1 MKLFKILL
9 AATATLAAVA
19 PAHAGWGNSRV
30 KIMLDPGH
38 GGSDPGAGRSGYR
51 YEHDLVLDCSLAMRD
66 WLRSHGAV
74 NDNVRLTR
82 ETNTFVDL
90 SPRRQ
95 MSINY
100 DPWIFCSV
108 HLNAF
113 NGEARGTET
122 WYYWA
127 NRSPQLAQCVQNQL
141 VSKLGTTN
149 RGVKQNGWTVIT
161 GASYIPAILT
171 EGLFVDNVSE
181 NNMINSR
188 DKAGFA
194 NWVNGHLQGF
204 YDFMTSSAE
213 VSYNGNQGLSNP
225 ASDPWSNGNKPTE
238 NPGGTGGSDANPAY
252 DANWE
257 SKAQVKKNVFA
268 YNIHVDKTNMLWP
281 KVSYQLNGKTLWVK
295 IHAYI
300 NGKEVA
306 TVDGTTNQRN
316 EVTVDLSNVRER
328 GDVYF
333 KIQARTAEVAGSA
346 PELIKDDIPPSWT
359 NNWHAKFYNATGVT
373 VNNCTDSPTFGRIIV
388 AESHKCDVDGKTIT
402 GFVSSTDDNHG
413 RGAMLYAFTPQMQPI
428 PNPDL
433 KGTWGFNGAREWDDK
448 GYNSIGSWT
457 KVRYSED
464 GRLFAASATS
474 NTGYRGVYELTDN
487 SPNGSSLN
495 GYATRVLSTSYPV
508 TGLDVIGKGND
519 LRLAA
524 FGPHHM
530 IYTTPT
536 TGDYTGWYDIYP
548 YGTDDVPYLKLYWP
562 NTRAT
567 QDIDL
572 SNKHMGHIDTQT
584 LSVAFDPDGNG
595 MMLGNARIANTDAYP
610 IFLHVTTNSD
620 ITRPLSDWQN
630 CDGGAV
636 AYNHDRTIF
645 AASGSKG
652 EICLWRVNGKTG
664 GVGNYDWIGSFIP
677 EVGSSTRDIA
687 FDYANNIY
695 VTGDNCRKDL
705 ATNAYIGDAGMVS
718 FQLPESWGG
727 KVETWTP
734 APTNERIVN
743 FQPAGVV
750 VNIKEVKWT
759 GKNQQVA
766 DIYWDDVTNNAG
778 QQPTGYTVMLNG
790 RVYGDNTRI
799 WDHSRDSPYHVTL
812 DMFDHNVDANDINN
826 TVQVIPYYNDIAE
839 KESNVLRIGHTD
851 YEKNDRDAIWTNVS
865 MGWNNGQQPVTITW
879 NAPQNGDAYGYKLY
893 RIVGDNAEQIK
904 CPGDKDGI
912 FPADRFEYKMADAG
926 VHECKFRVDALM
938 QKRLKLQNSEISDY
952 IVGQMSNTIYPN
964 NATDKN
970 RTAPTITELV
980 NYQGRN
986 GVRLAWSWDN
996 STEKPDYYRIERD
1009 GVVIVDKADYTSTI
1023 DMLVPDGNHEWKV
1036 IAHFNDGTEL
1046 ASEPASLIRPIKREM
1061 AYTQYGIEEVYNY
1074 PIVTEAQANAAGL
1087 NTSNAII
1094 PKIDDKFINVPCISG
1109 TTKGLRNFGMG
1120 GSEWDA
1126 KGGLYRHGSYRN
1138 GYWYIAQ
1145 LTDKYDVAGTT
1156 SNMPDGYIKWN
1167 DKYDGYQGGVFRF
1180 DADDPLALTDD
1191 NNRPRKLFNQKHME
1205 AQWVAADDGDRNWVN
1220 LVTRKRTNDTDEMR
1234 WWYTNTDQMYH
1245 AYYDISHKA
1254 ESWLGYHET
1263 GSNFI
1268 NTEYTKHFGHPN
1280 PSGSNSI
1287 NHQNVRV
1294 HYVSA
1299 NGNIGGTGGYVFI
1312 AMCNMPG
1319 VLRQYW
1325 DSGVC
1330 KSEEYIELPQ
1340 HLCPPRDKNGL
1351 IGAPENYAFPV
1362 TGRPRDFIFELRSIG
1377 YYYYNDDTKQ
1387 YTQIMGEAE
1396 AHTAGGITF
1405 TYNGEMFLLHP
1416 SSNSSN
1422 NIGHFRIDM
1431 PQRPTDES
1439 PYTSADFTDL
1449 IPMVTFTQK
1458 DLTGIEAKNANS
1470 MWFGVEPAPAENC
1483 MYIYQYVPG
1492 FRLAKY
1498 RFYSYEDFP
1507 PVTPELKLEV
1517 CYDPERSKI
1526 THFEAK
1532 GNWDRPKV
1540 EDQGE
1545 LKDYEW
1551 YNRTD
1556 YTLDHYRY
1564 KLLDPEMKELLSGD
1578 WEPARDGL
1586 NNKIFEF
1593 PKDYAYNA
1601 EKGGYHLDNKVY
1613 TLQVQPVYKRINT
1626 EQFIDG
1632 EWASVQASVD
1642 YPAAIDPLTVNVY
1655 GNSGANKN
1663 IWRVDF
1669 NFDRASLKQY
1679 PDPVDYFTIE
1689 MEDGHGDWTA
1699 VDKLRVFQDGKM
1711 WVQRNDNTT
1720 DRNDPWYAGE
1730 EQYKNYLDENKIP
1743 GNYKFGSRGE
1753 PTGDETDKQPAM
1765 KGCDPV
1771 VGYAIMRD
1779 NPTGKKFRAVA
1790 HYAATNSF
1798 ISKSPAAEA
1807 TGQYCGTT
1815 AVDDITADVAGKVR
1829 IHPVPAQNDIT
1840 VDSPEAIQSIVILS
1854 MTGAEV
1860 MHAEG
1865 NGEHSQTL
1873 NISHLPQ
1880 GNYMLSV
1887 NGHAALHWIKH

>member
-1 MKLFKILL
+1 MALAV
-9 AATATLAAVA
+9 AAT
-19 PAHAGWGNSRV
+19 PARADWSSSWA

-38 GGSDPGAGRSGYR
+38 GGSDPGAGTAGYR
-51 YEHDLVLDCSLAMRD
+51 YEADLVLDCSLAIRD
-66 WLRSHGAV
+66 WLRNHGA
-74 NDNVRLTR
+74 NSNNLRLTR
-82 ETNTFVDL
+82 ESNTSVSLDA
-90 SPRRQ
+90 RRQ
-95 MSINY
+95 MSINF
-100 DPWIFCSV
+100 DPWVFCSL

-113 NGEARGTET
+113 NGQAYGTET

-127 NRSPQLAQCVQNQL
+127 GRSYNLANIMQTELHNRFQRY
-141 VSKLGTTN
+141 N

-171 EGLFVDNVSE
+171 ESLFVDNITE
-181 NNMINSR
+181 NNMLNSR

-194 NWVNGHLQGF
+194 NWVNGHLSGF
-204 YDFMTSSAE
+204 YKFMTSQAE
-213 VSYNGNQGLSNP
+213 INYNGNHGLTDPNN
-225 ASDPWSNGNKPTE
+225 DPWSNGNKPTE
-238 NPGGTGGSDANPAY
+238 NPGGNANAAY

-257 SKAQVKKNVFA
+257 SKELRQKNVFA
-268 YNIHVDKTNMLWP
+268 YNIRVNKSNMLMP
-281 KVSYQLNGKTLWVK
+281 KVSYQLNGKTAWVK
-295 IHAYI
+295 IHAYV

-306 TVDGTTNQRN
+306 VVDGTTNQRN
-316 EVTVDLSNVRER
+316 EVTVDLSKVLER
-328 GDVYF
+328 GNVTF
-333 KIQARTAEVAGSA
+333 TIQARTQTTVSS
-346 PELIKDDIPPSWT
+346 PSLIKDDIPPSWT
-359 NNWHAKFYNATGVT
+359 NNWHAKFFNATGVT
-373 VNNCTDSPTFGRIIV
+373 VNNCTDSPTFGRVIV
-388 AESHKCDVDGKTIT
+388 AESHSCNFE
-402 GFVSSTDDNHG
+402 GFVSSTKDNHG

-433 KGTWGFNGAREWDDK
+433 KGTWGFNGARNWKDSDYE
-448 GYNSIGSWT
+448 SLGSWT

-464 GRLFAASATS
+464 GRLFAATATS
-474 NTGYRGVYELTDN
+474 NEGNRGVYELTDN
-487 SPNGSSLN
+487 STNGSSLN
-495 GYATRVLSTSYPV
+495 GYAPRVLSTSYPV

-530 IYTTPT
+530 VYTTPT
-536 TGDYTGWYDIYP
+536 TGDYTGWYDIDT
-548 YGTDDVPYLKLYWP
+548 YGTNDVPNLKIYWP
-562 NTRAT
+562 NTKAT
-567 QDIDL
+567 KDIDM
-572 SNKHMGHIDTQT
+572 KGKGMGHIDTQT

-595 MMLGNARIANTDAYP
+595 MMLGNARIANNDAFP

-620 ITRPLSDWQN
+620 ITRPLSDWMN
-630 CDGGAV
+630 VDGGAV

-652 EICLWRVNGKTG
+652 EICLWRVNGQNG
-664 GVGNYDWIGSFIP
+664 GVANYSWIGSFIP

-695 VTGDNCRKDL
+695 ITGDNCRKDL
-705 ATNAYIGDAGMVS
+705 ATKVYIGTAGMCAY
-718 FQLPESWGG
+718 QLPENWGG

-734 APTNERIVN
+734 APTSERIVN

-766 DIYWDDVTNNAG
+766 DIYWDDIANNAG
-778 QQPTGYTVMLNG
+778 QQPTGYTVKLNG

-799 WDHSRDSPYHVTL
+799 WDHSWDSPYHVTL

-826 TVQVIPYYNDIAE
+826 TVQVIPYYNGVAE

-952 IVGQMSNTIYPN
+952 IVGKESNVIYPN
-964 NATDKN
+964 NSSTKN

-1074 PIVTEAQANAAGL
+1074 PIMSEEQFLKSGRSFENTIVPRNDSYFTEVPAINGSST
-1087 NTSNAII
+1087 TSI
-1094 PKIDDKFINVPCISG
+1094 
-1109 TTKGLRNFGMG
+1109 RNFMMG
-1120 GSEWDA
+1120 ESAYGA
-1126 KGGLYRHGSYRN
+1126 VGGLYRHGTYRK
-1138 GYWYIAQ
+1138 GYWFIAQ
-1145 LTDKYDVAGTT
+1145 LTNKSARSTENFDR
-1156 SNMPDGYIKWN
+1156 NQFPDGYINYW
-1167 DKYDGYQGGVFRF
+1167 DGTGCEGGVIRF
-1180 DADDPLALTDD
+1180 NADDPLAKKDFEK
-1191 NNRPRKLFNQKHME
+1191 NRPRKLFQLEHAE
-1205 AQWVAADDGDRNWVN
+1205 SQWVAADEGDGDWVN
-1220 LVTRKRTNDTDEMR
+1220 LVTRRRGNNNTISFHTKTNYL
-1234 WWYTNTDQMYH
+1234 WQ
-1245 AYYDISHKA
+1245 AYYNRTGEDTNIASNL
-1254 ESWLGYHET
+1254 LGYNKPE
-1263 GSNFI
+1263 SNFI
-1268 NTEYTKHFGHPN
+1268 GNKWEEHKEHTN
-1280 PSGSNSI
+1280 PSSAFPE
-1287 NHQNVRV
+1287 QNVRV

-1299 NGNIGGTGGYVFI
+1299 SGNIGSEGGYVYF

-1319 VLRQYW
+1319 VLRQHWY
-1325 DSGVC
+1325 GAGNIT
-1330 KSEEYIELPQ
+1330 EEYIELPR
-1340 HLCPPRDKNGL
+1340 HLGPARDENGL
-1351 IGAPENYAFPV
+1351 IPAPENYAFPV
-1362 TGRPRDFIFELRSIG
+1362 EGRDGDFILQLRSDG
-1377 YYYYNDDTKQ
+1377 YYYYNNKTGQ

-1396 AHTAGGITF
+1396 SHTAGGITF

-1431 PQRPTDES
+1431 PQRPTDAAGPE
-1439 PYTSADFTDL
+1439 TADFTDL
-1449 IPMVTFTQK
+1449 IPMATFTQK
-1458 DLTGIEAKNANS
+1458 DLTGIEAKNSNS
-1470 MWFGVEPAPAENC
+1470 MWFGVEPAPEENC

-1492 FRLAKY
+1492 FRMAKY

-1655 GNSGANKN
+1655 DNSGANKN

-1689 MEDGHGDWTA
+1689 MEDGHGGWTA
-1699 VDKLRVFQDGKM
+1699 VDKLRVFKDGKM

-1753 PTGDETDKQPAM
+1753 PTGDETDKQPVM

-1771 VGYAIMRD
+1771 VGYAIMGF
-1779 NPTGKKFRAVA
+1779 NPTGRKFRAVA

-1807 TGQYCGTT
+1807 TGQYSGTT

>member
-1 MKLFKILL
+1 MKSYKILL
-9 AATATLAAVA
+9 AAAVA
-19 PAHAGWGNSRV
+19 MTVATTPARADWSSSV
-30 KIMLDPGH
+30 ATIMIDPGH
-38 GGSDPGAGRSGYR
+38 GGSDPGAGKDGYR
-51 YEHDLVLDCSLAMRD
+51 YEADLVLDCSLAIRD
-66 WLRSHGAV
+66 WLLSHGAGSH
-74 NDNVRLTR
+74 NFRLTR
-82 ETNTFVDL
+82 ESNTYVSLDA
-90 SPRRQ
+90 RRQ
-95 MSINY
+95 MSINF
-100 DPWIFCSV
+100 DPWVFCSI

-113 NGEARGTET
+113 NGSAYGTET
-122 WYYWA
+122 WYYWEGRSHNLA
-127 NRSPQLAQCVQNQL
+127 NIMQTELHNRLKRQD
-141 VSKLGTTN
+141 
-149 RGVKQNGWTVIT
+149 RGVKQQGWTVIT
-161 GASYIPAILT
+161 GANYIPAILT
-171 EGLFVDNVSE
+171 ESLFVDNVDE

-194 NWVNGHLQGF
+194 NWVNGHLSGF
-204 YDFMTSSAE
+204 YKFMTSSAE
-213 VSYNGNQGLSNP
+213 MNSFGNQGLTDPNN
-225 ASDPWSNGNKPTE
+225 APWSNGNTG
-238 NPGGTGGSDANPAY
+238 NSGGTSGSDANPAY

-257 SKAQVKKNVFA
+257 SKEQRKKNVFA
-268 YNIHVDKTNMLWP
+268 YNIRVDKTDMLRP
-281 KVSYQLNGKTLWVK
+281 KVSYQLNGKTAWVK

-306 TVDGTTNQRN
+306 CVDGTTTQRN
-316 EVTVDLSNVRER
+316 NVTVDLSKVLDR
-328 GDVYF
+328 GDVTF
-333 KIQARTAEVAGSA
+333 TIQARTAEVAEGT
-346 PELIKDDIPPSWT
+346 PTLITDDIPPSWT
-359 NNWHAKFYNATGVT
+359 NNWHAKFFNATGVT

-388 AESHKCDVDGKTIT
+388 AESHSCDFK
-402 GFVSSTDDNHG
+402 GFVSSTQDKHG

-433 KGTWGFNGAREWDDK
+433 KGTWGFNGARNWDDK
-448 GYNSIGSWT
+448 GHESLGSWT

-464 GRLFAASATS
+464 GRLFAATATS
-474 NTGYRGVYELTDN
+474 NEGNRGVYELTDN
-487 SPNGSSLN
+487 SPNGGSLN
-495 GYATRVLSTSYPV
+495 GYAPRVLSTSYPV

-530 IYTTPT
+530 IYTAPAAPAQ
-536 TGDYTGWYDIYP
+536 YHGWYSIDT
-548 YGTDDVPYLKLYWP
+548 YGTNDVPYLKIYWP
-562 NTRAT
+562 NTKAT
-567 QDIDL
+567 KDI
-572 SNKHMGHIDTQT
+572 NMGGKGMGHVDTQT

-595 MMLGNARIANTDAYP
+595 MMLGNARIANNDNFP
-610 IFLHVTTNSD
+610 IFLHVTTNSE
-620 ITRPLSDWQN
+620 ITRPLSNWQN

-664 GVGNYDWIGSFIP
+664 GVANYDWIGAFKP
-677 EVGSSTRDIA
+677 DVGSSTRDIA

-695 VTGDNCRKDL
+695 VTGDNCRLDL
-705 ATNAYIGDAGMVS
+705 STSAYIGTSGMVS

-734 APTNERIVN
+734 APTSERIVN

-750 VNIKEVKWT
+750 VNIKEVRWT

-766 DIYWDDVTNNAG
+766 DIYWDDMANDAG
-778 QQPTGYTVMLNG
+778 QWPTGYTVKLNG
-790 RVYGDNTRI
+790 RDYGDNSRI
-799 WDHSRDSPYHVTL
+799 WDHSWDSPYHVTL
-812 DMFDHNVDANDINN
+812 DMFDHNVDGNDINN
-826 TVQVIPYYNDIAE
+826 TVQVIPYYNGVTE
-839 KESNVLRIGHTD
+839 KESNVLHIGHTD

-952 IVGQMSNTIYPN
+952 IVGKESNAIAPN
-964 NATDKN
+964 FKSKA
-970 RTAPTITELV
+970 APTITELV

-1061 AYTQYGIEEVYNY
+1061 AYTQYGIVEEYNY
-1074 PIVTEAQANAAGL
+1074 PILTEAQANAAGL
-1087 NTSNAII
+1087 NTTNAII
-1094 PKIDDKFINVPCISG
+1094 PKIDSKFINVDCISG

-1156 SNMPDGYIKWN
+1156 SNMPDGYINYNTN
-1167 DKYDGYQGGVFRF
+1167 DNGSKGGVFRF
-1180 DADDPLALTDD
+1180 DADDPLALT
-1191 NNRPRKLFNQKHME
+1191 NWENRPRKLFDLDHIEN
-1205 AQWVAADDGDRNWVN
+1205 QWVAADDGDGNWVN
-1220 LVTRKRTNDTDEMR
+1220 LVTRRKGAPKNDVFYGDTR
-1234 WWYTNTDQMYH
+1234 YLWH
-1245 AYYDISHKA
+1245 AYYDISHTA
-1254 ESWLGYHET
+1254 GSWLGYHET
-1263 GSNFI
+1263 GSNYI
-1268 NTEYTKHFGHPN
+1268 ASEYTKYVGEPN
-1280 PSGSNSI
+1280 PSGGGSVNG
-1287 NHQNVRV
+1287 QNVRV

-1312 AMCNMPG
+1312 AMCNKPG

-1325 DSGVC
+1325 QSGFLQ
-1330 KSEEYIELPQ
+1330 SEEYIELPSR
-1340 HLCPPRDKNGL
+1340 LGPERSNGL
-1351 IGAPENYAFPV
+1351 IASPENYAFPV
-1362 TGRPRDFIFELRSIG
+1362 TGRPKDFILQLRSHG

-1387 YTQIMGEAE
+1387 YTQIMSKDEAY
-1396 AHTAGGITF
+1396 TAGGITF

-1431 PQRPTDES
+1431 PQRPTATS
-1439 PYTSADFTDL
+1439 PYTDADFTDL
-1449 IPMVTFTQK
+1449 IPMISYTQK

-1470 MWFGVEPAPAENC
+1470 MWFGVEESKDENC

-1492 FRLAKY
+1492 FRMAKY
-1498 RFYSYEDFP
+1498 RFYSYQAFP
-1507 PVTPELKLEV
+1507 PVTPDLKLEV

-1551 YNRTD
+1551 NNRTD

-1669 NFDRASLKQY
+1669 NFDRASLNQY

-1689 MEDGHGDWTA
+1689 MEDGHGGWTA

-1720 DRNDPWYAGE
+1720 DRNDPWYVGE

-1771 VGYAIMRD
+1771 VGYAIMGF
-1779 NPTGKKFRAVA
+1779 NPTGRKFRAVA

-1807 TGQYCGTT
+1807 TGIYSGTT

>member
-1 MKLFKILL
+1 MKSYKILL
-9 AATATLAAVA
+9 AAAVA
-19 PAHAGWGNSRV
+19 MTVAATPARADWSSSVV
-30 KIMLDPGH
+30 KIMIDPGH

-113 NGEARGTET
+113 NGEAHGTET

-141 VSKLGTTN
+141 VSKLGTTP

-281 KVSYQLNGKTLWVK
+281 KVSYQLNGKTAWVK

-333 KIQARTAEVAGSA
+333 TIQARTAE
-346 PELIKDDIPPSWT
+346 PETGDKPTLIKDDIPPSWT
-359 NNWHAKFYNATGVT
+359 NNWHARFFNATGVT

-388 AESHKCDVDGKTIT
+388 AESHSCNFT
-402 GFVSSTDDNHG
+402 GFVSSTNDKHG

-433 KGTWGFNGAREWDDK
+433 KGTWGFNGARDWDDRA
-448 GYNSIGSWT
+448 NDQLGSWT

-464 GRLFAASATS
+464 GRLFAATATS
-474 NTGYRGVYELTDN
+474 IEGKRGVYELTDN
-487 SPNGSSLN
+487 SPNGGSLN

-530 IYTTPT
+530 IYTAPAAPAQ
-536 TGDYTGWYDIYP
+536 YHGWYSIDS
-548 YGTDDVPYLKLYWP
+548 YGTDDVPYLKIYWP
-562 NTRAT
+562 NTKAT
-567 QDIDL
+567 QDINMGD
-572 SNKHMGHIDTQT
+572 KGMGHVDTQT

-595 MMLGNARIANTDAYP
+595 MMVGNARKSSYPANSSDARYP
-610 IFLHVTTNSD
+610 IFMHVGTNSAK
-620 ITRPLSDWQN
+620 TVPLSDWEN
-630 CDGGAV
+630 VDGGAV

-645 AASGSKG
+645 AASGSQG

-664 GVGNYDWIGSFIP
+664 GVGNYAWIGSFIP

-695 VTGDNCRKDL
+695 VTGDNCRLDL
-705 ATNAYIGDAGMVS
+705 RTGVYIGEHKEGMAS

-727 KVETWTP
+727 KVETSTP

-766 DIYWDDVTNNAG
+766 DIYWDDIANNDG

-790 RVYGDNTRI
+790 RVYGDNTQI
-799 WDHSRDSPYHVTL
+799 WDHSWDSPYHVTL

-826 TVQVIPYYNDIAE
+826 TIQVIPYYNGTAE
-839 KESNVLRIGHTD
+839 KESNILRIGHTD
-851 YEKNDRDAIWTNVS
+851 YEPNGADAINTNVS
-865 MGWNNGQQPVTITW
+865 MEGGANGQQPVTISW
-879 NAPQNGDAYGYKLY
+879 NAPANADVYGYRLY
-893 RIVGDNAEQIK
+893 RTVDGKTEPVN
-904 CPGDKDGI
+904 CPGDKNGI
-912 FPADRFEYKMADAG
+912 FPADRLSYRMADAG
-926 VHECKFRVDALM
+926 IKPCKFRVDAM
-938 QKRLKLQNSEISDY
+938 MNYRLKLQNSEISDFV
-952 IVGQMSNTIYPN
+952 VGKESSTITPETN
-964 NATDKN
+964 K
-970 RTAPTITELV
+970 RSAPTITELV
-980 NYQGRN
+980 NYPGRN
-986 GVRLAWSWDN
+986 GVRLSWSREAA
-996 STEKPDYYRIERD
+996 EKPAYYIVERD
-1009 GVVIVDKADYTSTI
+1009 GVVIVDRADYTSTI
-1023 DMLVPDGNHEWKV
+1023 DMLVPDGMHTWKV
-1036 IAHFNDGTEL
+1036 TAVYNDGTRL
-1046 ASEPASLIRPIKREM
+1046 SSEPATLINPIKREM
-1061 AYTQYGIEEVYNY
+1061 AYSQYGIEEVYNY
-1074 PIVTEAQANAAGL
+1074 PIVTAEQATAAGL

-1094 PKIDDKFINVPCISG
+1094 PKIDDKFINPDRLSDTIK
-1109 TTKGLRNFGMG
+1109 TKGLRNFGMG
-1120 GSEWDA
+1120 ESEWGA

-1145 LTDKYDVAGTT
+1145 LTDRDDVAGTT
-1156 SNMPDGYIKWN
+1156 SNMPDGYINYNQNSGNK
-1167 DKYDGYQGGVFRF
+1167 GGVFRF
-1180 DADDPLALTDD
+1180 DANAPL
-1191 NNRPRKLFNQKHME
+1191 NNRPLKLYDLDHVEN
-1205 AQWVAADDGDRNWVN
+1205 QWVAADDGDGDWVN
-1220 LVTRKRTNDTDEMR
+1220 LVTRRKGGVKNNIF
-1234 WWYTNTDQMYH
+1234 YGNTCNLKL
-1245 AYYDISHKA
+1245 AYFNIGSKT
-1254 ESWLGYHET
+1254 LGYHESS
-1263 GSNFI
+1263 SNYI
-1268 NTEYTKHFGHPN
+1268 NTEYTTYVDQPN
-1280 PSGSNSI
+1280 PSGGGSANG
-1287 NHQNVRV
+1287 QNVRV

-1299 NGNIGGTGGYVFI
+1299 NGNIGNTGGYVFI
-1312 AMCNMPG
+1312 AMCNKPG

-1325 DSGVC
+1325 QSGFLQ
-1330 KSEEYIELPQ
+1330 SEEYIELPSR
-1340 HLCPPRDKNGL
+1340 LGPKRSNGL
-1351 IGAPENYAFPV
+1351 IASPENYAFPV
-1362 TGRPRDFIFELRSIG
+1362 TGRPKDFILQLRSHG

-1387 YTQIMGEAE
+1387 YTQIMGKDESY
-1396 AHTAGGITF
+1396 TAGGITF

-1416 SSNSSN
+1416 SSISSN

-1470 MWFGVEPAPAENC
+1470 MWFGVEPAPEENC

-1498 RFYSYEDFP
+1498 RFYSYEKFP
-1507 PVTPELKLEV
+1507 PAKPELNLSV
-1517 CYDPERSKI
+1517 CYDDAHTKI
-1526 THFEAK
+1526 THFK
-1532 GNWDRPKV
+1532 VDGNWGRPTV
-1540 EDQGE
+1540 VDQGQE
-1545 LKDYEW
+1545 KDYEF
-1551 YNRTD
+1551 NERTD
-1556 YTLDHYRY
+1556 YTLKSYRY
-1564 KLLDPEMKELLSGD
+1564 RLLDPNMNVLMSGEND
-1578 WEPARDGL
+1578 ARDQSG
-1586 NNKIFEF
+1586 NKILKF
-1593 PKDYAYNA
+1593 PKEYFQNKDGV
-1601 EKGGYHLDNKVY
+1601 KHIDNKVY
-1613 TLQVQPVYKRINT
+1613 TLQVQPVYQNKQT
-1626 EQFIDG
+1626 ERFVNG
-1632 EWASVQASVD
+1632 EWASVQNRVD
-1642 YPAAIDPLTVNVY
+1642 YPADIDPLTVKY
-1655 GNSGANKN
+1655 YQNSGSNKDLF
-1663 IWRVDF
+1663 RVDF
-1669 NFDRASLKQY
+1669 NFDRANLANY

-1689 MEDGHGDWTA
+1689 MKDGAGNWVSVPKIRIFFD
-1699 VDKLRVFQDGKM
+1699 DKM
-1711 WVQRNDNTT
+1711 WLQTDDNAK
-1720 DRNDPWYAGE
+1720 NPSDPYYAGLE
-1730 EQYKNYLDENKIP
+1730 TSRNYLSDDHIP
-1743 GNYKFGSRGE
+1743 GTYKFGNRGE
-1753 PTGDETDKQPAM
+1753 VTGDMTDKRPATRTSS
-1765 KGCDPV
+1765 DPV
-1771 VGYAIMRD
+1771 VAYTIMRSD
-1779 NPTGKKFRAVA
+1779 PSQTEFRAVA
-1790 HYAATNSF
+1790 HYAATNSY
-1798 ISKSPAAEA
+1798 ISKSPAKVA
-1807 TGQYCGTT
+1807 TPKWGGTT
-1815 AVDDITADVAGKVR
+1815 DIADISADDNGVARV
-1829 IHPVPAQNDIT
+1829 HPVPARTDLT
-1840 VDSPEAIQSIVILS
+1840 VDSPEAINTIVVLS
-1854 MTGAEV
+1854 MSGAEV
-1860 MHAEG
+1860 MHVEG

-1887 NGHAALHWIKH
+1887 NGHAALRWIKL

>member
-38 GGSDPGAGRSGYR
+38 GGSDPGAGRAGYR
-51 YEHDLVLDCSLAMRD
+51 YEHDLVLDASLAMRD
-66 WLRSHGAV
+66 WLRNHGAV

-82 ETNTFVDL
+82 ESNTTVAL
-90 SPRRQ
+90 EARRQ

-113 NGEARGTET
+113 NGEAYGTET
-122 WYYWA
+122 WYYWT
-127 NRSPQLAQCVQNQL
+127 NRSPQLAQYVQNQL
-141 VSKLGTTN
+141 VSKLGTAN

-161 GASYIPAILT
+161 GANYIPAILT
-171 EGLFVDNVSE
+171 ESLFVDNVSE

-213 VSYNGNQGLSNP
+213 VSYNDNQGLSNP

-238 NPGGTGGSDANPAY
+238 NPGDGTNPAY

-257 SKAQVKKNVFA
+257 SKALCQKNVFA
-268 YNIHVDKTNMLWP
+268 YNIRVDKTNMLWP
-281 KVSYQLNGKTLWVK
+281 KVSYQLNGSTAWVK
-295 IHAYI
+295 IHAYV

-306 TVDGTTNQRN
+306 VVDGTTNQRN
-316 EVTVDLSNVRER
+316 EVTVDLSKVLER
-328 GDVYF
+328 GDVTF
-333 KIQARTAEVAGSA
+333 TIQARTETTVSS
-346 PELIKDDIPPSWT
+346 PSLIKDVMPNSWA
-359 NNWHAKFYNATGVT
+359 NNGHAKFFNATGVT
-373 VNNCTDSPTFGRIIV
+373 VNNCTDSPTFGRVIV
-388 AESHKCDVDGKTIT
+388 AESHSCNFS
-402 GFVSSTDDNHG
+402 GFVSSTNDKHG

-428 PNPDL
+428 PNPHL
-433 KGTWGFNGAREWDDK
+433 KGTWGFNGARKWDDS
-448 GYNSIGSWT
+448 GYESLGSWT

-464 GRLFAASATS
+464 GRLFAATATS
-474 NTGYRGVYELTDN
+474 NEGNRGVYELTDN
-487 SPNGSSLN
+487 SSNGGSLN
-495 GYATRVLSTSYPV
+495 GNATRVLSTSYPV

-524 FGPHHM
+524 FGPYQM
-530 IYTTPT
+530 IYETPAE
-536 TGDYTGWYDIYP
+536 GNYAGWYDIYP
-548 YGTDDVPYLKLYWP
+548 YGTADQPNLKIYWP
-562 NTRAT
+562 NTGGT
-567 QDIDL
+567 TDIDM
-572 SNKHMGHIDTQT
+572 SGVNMGHIDTQT

-595 MMLGNARIANTDAYP
+595 MMLGNARKNDNGNTYP
-610 IFLHVTTNSD
+610 IYVHTTVNAVKS
-620 ITRPLSDWQN
+620 RPLNDWKYV
-630 CDGGAV
+630 DGGAV

-645 AASGSKG
+645 AASGSNG
-652 EICLWRVNGKTG
+652 QICLWRVNGKNG
-664 GVGNYDWIGSFIP
+664 GVANYDWIGDFYP
-677 EVGSSTRDIA
+677 EVGSVTRDIA

-695 VTGDNCRKDL
+695 VTGDNCRKAL
-705 ATNAYIGDAGMVS
+705 GNGNYIGTAGMCAY
-718 FQLPESWGG
+718 QLPESWGG
-727 KVETWTP
+727 KAETWTP
-734 APTNERIVN
+734 APTSERIVN

-778 QQPTGYTVMLNG
+778 QQPTGYTVKLNG

-799 WDHSRDSPYHVTL
+799 WDHSWDSPYHVTL

-826 TVQVIPYYNDIAE
+826 TVQVIPYYNGVAE
-839 KESNVLRIGHTD
+839 KESNILRIGHTD
-851 YEKNDRDAIWTNVS
+851 YEPNGADAINTNVS
-865 MGWNNGQQPVTITW
+865 MEGGANGQQPVTISW
-879 NAPQNGDAYGYKLY
+879 NAPANADVYGYRLY
-893 RIVGDNAEQIK
+893 RIVDGKTEPVN

-912 FPADRFEYKMADAG
+912 FPADRLSYRMADAG
-926 VHECKFRVDALM
+926 IKPCKFRVDAM
-938 QKRLKLQNSEISDY
+938 MNYRLKLQNSEISDFV
-952 IVGQMSNTIYPN
+952 VGKESSTITPETN
-964 NATDKN
+964 K
-970 RTAPTITELV
+970 RSAPTITELV
-980 NYQGRN
+980 NYPGRN
-986 GVRLAWSWDN
+986 GVRLSWSREAA
-996 STEKPDYYRIERD
+996 EKPAYYIVERD
-1009 GVVIVDKADYTSTI
+1009 GVVIVDRADYTSTI
-1023 DMLVPDGNHEWKV
+1023 DMLVPDGMHTWKV
-1036 IAHFNDGTEL
+1036 TAVYNDGTRL
-1046 ASEPASLIRPIKREM
+1046 SSEPATLINPIKREM
-1061 AYTQYGIEEVYNY
+1061 AYSQYGIEEVYNY
-1074 PIVTEAQANAAGL
+1074 PIVTAEQATAAGL

-1109 TTKGLRNFGMG
+1109 STKGLRNFGMG
-1120 GSEWDA
+1120 ESQWGA

-1145 LTDKYDVAGTT
+1145 LTDKYDVVATT
-1156 SNMPDGYIKWN
+1156 SNMPDGYIDYNTN
-1167 DKYDGYQGGVFRF
+1167 DGSNKGGVFRF
-1180 DADDPLALTDD
+1180 DADDPLALKDA
-1191 NNRPRKLFNQKHME
+1191 NNRPRKLFDLDHVEN
-1205 AQWVAADDGDRNWVN
+1205 QWVAADDGDRNWVN
-1220 LVTRKRTNDTDEMR
+1220 LVTRRKGGDRNNIF
-1234 WWYTNTDQMYH
+1234 YGNTCNMWH
-1245 AYYDISHKA
+1245 AYYDISHTA
-1254 ESWLGYHET
+1254 DTWLGYHET
-1263 GSNFI
+1263 GSNYI
-1268 NTEYTKHFGHPN
+1268 ASEYTKYVGQPN
-1280 PSGSNSI
+1280 PSSNDAK
-1287 NHQNVRV
+1287 NGQNVRV

-1312 AMCNMPG
+1312 AMCNKPG

-1330 KSEEYIELPQ
+1330 QSEEYIELPSR
-1340 HLCPPRDKNGL
+1340 LGPERSNGL
-1351 IGAPENYAFPV
+1351 IASPENYAFPV
-1362 TGRPRDFIFELRSIG
+1362 TGRPKDFILQLRSHG

-1387 YTQIMGEAE
+1387 YTQIMSKDESY
-1396 AHTAGGITF
+1396 TAGGITF

-1416 SSNSSN
+1416 SSISSN

-1470 MWFGVEPAPAENC
+1470 MWFGVEPAPEENC

-1498 RFYSYEDFP
+1498 RFYSYQAFP

-1532 GNWDRPKV
+1532 GNWERPKV

-1551 YNRTD
+1551 NNRTD

-1564 KLLDPEMKELLSGD
+1564 KLLDPEMKELMSGE
-1578 WEPARDGL
+1578 WEPARDKESG
-1586 NNKIFEF
+1586 NKIFEF
-1593 PKDYAYNA
+1593 PKNYAYNA
-1601 EKGGYHLDNKVY
+1601 AKGGYHLDNKVY
-1613 TLQVQPVYKRINT
+1613 TLQVQPVYQNKQT
-1626 EQFIDG
+1626 ERLIDG

-1655 GNSGANKN
+1655 DNSGANKN

-1689 MEDGHGDWTA
+1689 MEDGHGGWTA
-1699 VDKLRVFQDGKM
+1699 VDKLRIFQDGKM
-1711 WVQRNDNTT
+1711 WVQRNDYTT

-1743 GNYKFGSRGE
+1743 GNYKFGNRGE

-1771 VGYAIMRD
+1771 VGYAIMGF
-1779 NPTGKKFRAVA
+1779 NPTGRKFRAVA

-1807 TGQYCGTT
+1807 TGQYSGTT
-1815 AVDDITADVAGKVR
+1815 AVDDITVDVAGKVR

>member
-1 MKLFKILL
+1 MKSYKILL
-9 AATATLAAVA
+9 AAAVA
-19 PAHAGWGNSRV
+19 MTVAATPVRADWGNSVV
-30 KIMLDPGH
+30 KVMIDPGH

-113 NGEARGTET
+113 NGEAHGTET

-141 VSKLGTTN
+141 VSKLGTTP

-333 KIQARTAEVAGSA
+333 TIQARTAE
-346 PELIKDDIPPSWT
+346 PETGDKPTLIKDDIPPSWT
-359 NNWHAKFYNATGVT
+359 NNWHAKFFNATGVT

-388 AESHKCDVDGKTIT
+388 AESHSCPYE
-402 GFVSSTDDNHG
+402 GFVSSTNDKHG

-433 KGTWGFNGAREWDDK
+433 KGTWGFNGARDWDDK
-448 GYNSIGSWT
+448 GYDQLGSWT

-464 GRLFAASATS
+464 GRLFAATATS
-474 NTGYRGVYELTDN
+474 NEGKRGVYELTDN
-487 SPNGSSLN
+487 SPNGGSLN

-652 EICLWRVNGKTG
+652 EICLWRVNGQNG
-664 GVGNYDWIGSFIP
+664 GVANYSWIGSFIP

-695 VTGDNCRKDL
+695 ITGDNCRKDL
-705 ATNAYIGDAGMVS
+705 ATKVYIGTAGMCAY
-718 FQLPESWGG
+718 QIPESWGG

-734 APTNERIVN
+734 APTSERIVN

-759 GKNQQVA
+759 GKNRQTA
-766 DIYWDDVTNNAG
+766 YIYWDDIANNAG
-778 QQPTGYTVMLNG
+778 QQPTGYTVLLNG
-790 RVYGDNTRI
+790 EQYGDNSQIWPHSLATPYEVNLEMYTRNT
-799 WDHSRDSPYHVTL
+799 DG
-812 DMFDHNVDANDINN
+812 NN
-826 TVQVIPYYNDIAE
+826 IDNTIQVIPYYNGTAE
-839 KESNVLRIGHTD
+839 KESNILRIGHTD
-851 YEKNDRDAIWTNVS
+851 YEPNGVDAINTNVS
-865 MGWNNGQQPVTITW
+865 MEGGANGQQPVTISW
-879 NAPQNGDAYGYKLY
+879 NAPANADVYGYRLY
-893 RIVGDNAEQIK
+893 RIVDGKTEPVN

-912 FPADRFEYKMADAG
+912 FPADRLSYRMADAG
-926 VHECKFRVDALM
+926 IKPCKFRVDAM
-938 QKRLKLQNSEISDY
+938 MNYRLKLQNSEISDFV
-952 IVGQMSNTIYPN
+952 VGKESSTITPETN
-964 NATDKN
+964 K
-970 RTAPTITELV
+970 RSAPTITELV
-980 NYQGRN
+980 NYPGRN
-986 GVRLAWSWDN
+986 GVRLSWSWEN
-996 STEKPDYYRIERD
+996 STEKPAYYIVERD
-1009 GVVIVDKADYTSTI
+1009 GVVIVDRADYQSTI
-1023 DMLVPDGNHEWKV
+1023 DMLVPDGMHTWKV
-1036 IAHFNDGTEL
+1036 TAVYGNGTRL
-1046 ASEPASLIRPIKREM
+1046 SSEPATLINPIKREM

-1074 PIVTEAQANAAGL
+1074 PILTEQQANSAGL
-1087 NTSNAII
+1087 TTSNAII
-1094 PKIDDKFINVPCISG
+1094 PKIDSKFINVDCISG
-1109 TTKGLRNFGMG
+1109 STKGLRNFGMG
-1120 GSEWDA
+1120 ESVYGA

-1145 LTDKYDVAGTT
+1145 LTDKYDVAGTAD
-1156 SNMPDGYIKWN
+1156 NMPDGYINYNEN
-1167 DKYDGYQGGVFRF
+1167 DGSNKGGVFRF
-1180 DADDPLALTDD
+1180 DADDPLALANWD
-1191 NNRPRKLFNQKHME
+1191 NRPRKLYDLDHVEN
-1205 AQWVAADDGDRNWVN
+1205 QWVAADDGDGNWVN
-1220 LVTRKRTNDTDEMR
+1220 LVTRRKGAPKNDVFYGDTRYMKH
-1234 WWYTNTDQMYH
+1234 Y
-1245 AYYDISHKA
+1245 YYDISHTA
-1254 ESWLGYHET
+1254 SSWLGYHDT
-1263 GSNFI
+1263 GSDYI
-1268 NTEYTKHFGHPN
+1268 ASEYTKYVNDPN
-1280 PSGSNSI
+1280 PSSSGSVNG
-1287 NHQNVRV
+1287 QNVRV

-1312 AMCNMPG
+1312 AMCNKPG

-1330 KSEEYIELPQ
+1330 KSEEYIELPSR
-1340 HLCPPRDKNGL
+1340 LGPERSNGL
-1351 IGAPENYAFPV
+1351 IASPENYAFPV
-1362 TGRPRDFIFELRSIG
+1362 TGRPKDFILQLRSNG

-1387 YTQIMGEAE
+1387 YTQIMSKDEAY
-1396 AHTAGGITF
+1396 TAGGITF

-1449 IPMVTFTQK
+1449 IPMATFTQK

-1470 MWFGVEPAPAENC
+1470 MWFGVEPAPEENC

-1498 RFYSYEDFP
+1498 RFYSYEKFP
-1507 PVTPELKLEV
+1507 PAKPELNLSV
-1517 CYDPERSKI
+1517 CYDNDHTKI
-1526 THFEAK
+1526 THFK
-1532 GNWDRPKV
+1532 VDGNWDRPTV
-1540 EDQGE
+1540 IDQGQE
-1545 LKDYEW
+1545 KDYEFEE
-1551 YNRTD
+1551 RSD
-1556 YTLDHYRY
+1556 YTLKYYRY
-1564 KLLDPEMKELLSGD
+1564 RLLDPNMNVLISGD
-1578 WEPARDGL
+1578 NEAARDQS
-1586 NNKIFEF
+1586 NNKILEF
-1593 PKDYAYNA
+1593 PKEYFQNA
-1601 EKGGYHLDNKVY
+1601 SGVKHIDNKVY
-1613 TLQVQPVYKRINT
+1613 TLQVQPVYQNKQTERLIN
-1626 EQFIDG
+1626 G
-1632 EWASVQASVD
+1632 EWASVQGQVD
-1642 YPAAIDPLTVNVY
+1642 YPADIDPLTVKY
-1655 GNSGANKN
+1655 YQNSGANQN
-1663 IWRVDF
+1663 LFRVDF
-1669 NFDRASLKQY
+1669 NFDRAHLANY

-1689 MEDGHGDWTA
+1689 MKDGAGNWVSVPKIRIFFD
-1699 VDKLRVFQDGKM
+1699 DKM
-1711 WVQRNDNTT
+1711 WLQKDDNTQ
-1720 DRNDPWYAGE
+1720 NPSDPYYAGLE
-1730 EQYKNYLDENKIP
+1730 TSRNYLIDDHIP
-1743 GNYKFGSRGE
+1743 GTYKFGNRGE
-1753 PTGDETDKQPAM
+1753 ATRDMTDKRPATRTSN
-1765 KGCDPV
+1765 DPV
-1771 VGYAIMRD
+1771 VAYTIMTSD
-1779 NPTGKKFRAVA
+1779 PSQTEFRAVA
-1790 HYAATNSF
+1790 HYAATNPY
-1798 ISKSPAAEA
+1798 ISKSPAKVA
-1807 TGQYCGTT
+1807 TPVWGGTT
-1815 AVDDITADVAGKVR
+1815 DIADITADGNGVARV
-1829 IHPVPAQNDIT
+1829 HPVPARTDLT
-1840 VDSPEAIQSIVILS
+1840 VDSPEAINTIVVLS
-1854 MTGAEV
+1854 MSGAEV
-1860 MHAEG
+1860 MHVEG

-1887 NGHAALHWIKH
+1887 NGHAALRWIKL

>member
-1 MKLFKILL
+1 MKSYKILL
-9 AATATLAAVA
+9 AAAVA
-19 PAHAGWGNSRV
+19 MTVAATPARADWSSSVV
-30 KIMLDPGH
+30 KIMIDPGH

-508 TGLDVIGKGND
+508 TGLDVIGTGND

-839 KESNVLRIGHTD
+839 KESNILRIGHTG
-851 YEKNDRDAIWTNVS
+851 YEPDGVDAINPNVS
-865 MGWNNGQQPVTITW
+865 MEVGADSQQPVTISW
-879 NAPQNGDAYGYKLY
+879 NAPQNADVYGYRLY
-893 RIVGDNAEQIK
+893 RIVDGKSEPVK

-912 FPADRFEYKMADAG
+912 FPADRLSYRMADAG
-926 VHECKFRVDALM
+926 IKSCKFRVDAM
-938 QKRLKLQNSEISDY
+938 MNYRLKLQNSEVSDY
-952 IVGQMSNTIYPN
+952 VIGKESSTITPSTN
-964 NATDKN
+964 KLS
-970 RTAPTITELV
+970 APTITELV
-980 NYQGRN
+980 NYPGRN
-986 GVRLAWSWDN
+986 GVRLSWSWEN
-996 STEKPDYYRIERD
+996 STEKPAYYIVERD
-1009 GVVIVDKADYTSTI
+1009 GVVIVDRADYQSTI
-1023 DMLVPDGNHEWKV
+1023 DMLVPDGMHTWKV
-1036 IAHFNDGTEL
+1036 TAVYGNGTRL
-1046 ASEPASLIRPIKREM
+1046 SSEPATLINPIKREM

-1074 PIVTEAQANAAGL
+1074 PIVTEQQATAAGL
-1087 NTSNAII
+1087 DHSNAII
-1094 PKIDDKFINVPCISG
+1094 PKSNNIFINVPCISG
-1109 TTKGLRNFGMG
+1109 STKGLSNFGMG
-1120 GSEWDA
+1120 ESQWGA

-1145 LTDKYDVAGTT
+1145 LTDKYNAAGMND
-1156 SNMPDGYIKWN
+1156 NMPDGYINYNEN
-1167 DKYDGYQGGVFRF
+1167 DGSNKGGVFRF
-1180 DADDPLALTDD
+1180 DANAPL
-1191 NNRPRKLFNQKHME
+1191 NNRPLKLFDLDHVEN
-1205 AQWVAADDGDRNWVN
+1205 QWVAADDGDGNWVN
-1220 LVTRKRTNDTDEMR
+1220 LVTRRKGGDRNNIF
-1234 WWYTNTDQMYH
+1234 YGNTCNLLHTFYNIGDNT
-1245 AYYDISHKA
+1245 
-1254 ESWLGYHET
+1254 LGTHET
-1263 GSNFI
+1263 GSGYI
-1268 NTEYTKHFGHPN
+1268 ASEYPKYVDQPN
-1280 PSGSNSI
+1280 PSSNDAK
-1287 NHQNVRV
+1287 NGQNVRV

-1312 AMCNMPG
+1312 AMCNKPG

-1330 KSEEYIELPQ
+1330 QSEEYIELPSR
-1340 HLCPPRDKNGL
+1340 LGPKRSNGL
-1351 IGAPENYAFPV
+1351 IASPENYAFPV
-1362 TGRPRDFIFELRSIG
+1362 TGRPRDFILQLRSHG

-1387 YTQIMGEAE
+1387 YTQIMSKDESY
-1396 AHTAGGITF
+1396 TAGGITF

-1416 SSNSSN
+1416 SSISSN

-1470 MWFGVEPAPAENC
+1470 MWFGVEPAPEENC

-1498 RFYSYEDFP
+1498 RFYSYEKFP
-1507 PVTPELKLEV
+1507 PAKPELKLSV
-1517 CYDPERSKI
+1517 CYDDAHTKI
-1526 THFEAK
+1526 THFK
-1532 GNWDRPKV
+1532 VDGNWDRPTV
-1540 EDQGE
+1540 VDQGQE
-1545 LKDYEW
+1545 KDYEF
-1551 YNRTD
+1551 NERTD
-1556 YTLDHYRY
+1556 YTLKSYRY
-1564 KLLDPEMKELLSGD
+1564 RLLDPNMNVLMSGEND
-1578 WEPARDGL
+1578 ARDKW
-1586 NNKIFEF
+1586 NNKILKF
-1593 PKDYAYNA
+1593 PKEYFQNKDGV
-1601 EKGGYHLDNKVY
+1601 KHIDNKVY
-1613 TLQVQPVYKRINT
+1613 TLQVQPVYQNKQTERFIN
-1626 EQFIDG
+1626 G

-1669 NFDRASLKQY
+1669 NFDRASLNQY

-1689 MEDGHGDWTA
+1689 MEDDHGGWTA

-1753 PTGDETDKQPAM
+1753 PTGDETDKQPVM

-1771 VGYAIMRD
+1771 VGYAIMD
-1779 NPTGKKFRAVA
+1779 FNPTGRKFRAVA

-1807 TGQYCGTT
+1807 TGQYSGTT